1 MRKLFA
7 SLWRREFLWRLSLR
21 TGRPITVK
29 DLAWVERT
37 LPAAQMPGS
46 DGARAFN
53 YTLAR
58 SLHAAV
64 VLLERERKYSQDDA
78 RTTAR
83 AAFLATGTWVSRWA
97 IRLWL
102 WLERDPF
109 ENILFTGISKTARSL
124 WGNGM
129 EVEDRRGTSEVSLCV
144 TRCPF
149 SEYFWNASRMDL
161 APILCAWD
169 ASWIETVNA
178 SPAPIDV
185 TLKSTLVSGAERCEF
200 AFRDLSVHQHT
211 AKALRP
217 SP

>member
-7 SLWRREFLWRLSLR
+7 SLWRREFLWRLSR
-21 TGRPITVK
+21 HAGRRITVK

-46 DGARAFN
+46 DAARDFN
-53 YTLAR
+53 YMLAR

-64 VLLERERKYSQDDA
+64 VLLEQERGYSREDA
-78 RTTAR
+78 RMTAR
-83 AAFLATGTWVSRWA
+83 AAFLATGSWVSRWA

-109 ENILFTGISKTARSL
+109 EGILKRGAAGAARSL

-129 EVEDRRGTSEVSLCV
+129 KVEDRRGTSEVSLCV

-169 ASWIETVNA
+169 ASWIDTVNA
-178 SPAPIDV
+178 SPAPIEV
-185 TLKSTLVSGAERCEF
+185 ALKSTLVSGAESCKF
-200 AFRDLSVHQHT
+200 AFRDLSVPQHT